1 VNELHIEYTE
11 DLSEAAD
18 VKMTEGHENY
28 ERENGI
34 EINFKNFSFTL
45 SDEKGEVFGVLSA
58 YTAYSEIYVEDLWV
72 DESLRQKGYGRKLL
86 QTLEHYFDGKG
97 YNNINLVTNEFQAPL
112 FYKKCG
118 YDIEFVRVNKSNSK
132 LTKTFFIKYL

>member
-1 VNELHIEYTE
+1 MNELHIEYTE

-18 VKMTEGHENY
+18 AKMTEGHENY

-86 QTLEHYFDGKG
+86 QTLEDYFDGKG

>member
-1 VNELHIEYTE
+1 MNELHIEYTE

>member
-1 VNELHIEYTE
+1 MNELHIEYTE

-18 VKMTEGHENY
+18 AKMTEGHENY

-86 QTLEHYFDGKG
+86 KTLEHYFDGKG

>member
-1 VNELHIEYTE
+1 MNELHIEYTE

-18 VKMTEGHENY
+18 AKMTEGHENY

>member
-1 VNELHIEYTE
+1 MNELHIEYTE

-18 VKMTEGHENY
+18 AKMTEGHENY

-72 DESLRQKGYGRKLL
+72 DESVRQKGYGRKLL

>member
-1 VNELHIEYTE
+1 MNELHIEYTE

-18 VKMTEGHENY
+18 AKMTEGHENY

-34 EINFKNFSFTL
+34 AINFKNFSFTL

-97 YNNINLVTNEFQAPL
+97 YNNINLVTNEFQSPL

>member
-1 VNELHIEYTE
+1 MNELHIEYTE

-18 VKMTEGHENY
+18 AKMTEGHENY

-34 EINFKNFSFTL
+34 AINFKNFSFTL

>member
-18 VKMTEGHENY
+18 AKMTEGHENY

>member
-1 VNELHIEYTE
+1 MNELHIEYTE

-18 VKMTEGHENY
+18 AKMTEGHENY

-86 QTLEHYFDGKG
+86 QTLEHYFDGKS

>member
-1 VNELHIEYTE
+1 MNELHIEYTE

-18 VKMTEGHENY
+18 AKMTEGHENY

-132 LTKTFFIKYL
+132 LTKTFFIKFL

>member
-1 VNELHIEYTE
+1 MNELHIEYTE

-18 VKMTEGHENY
+18 AKMTEGHENY

-34 EINFKNFSFTL
+34 AINFKNFSFTL

-58 YTAYSEIYVEDLWV
+58 YTAYSEIYIEDLWV

-132 LTKTFFIKYL
+132 LTKTFLIKYL

>member
-1 VNELHIEYTE
+1 
-11 DLSEAAD
+11 
-18 VKMTEGHENY
+18 MTEGHENY
-28 ERENGI
+28 ERENDI
-34 EINFKNFSFTL
+34 EINFKSFSFTL

-86 QTLEHYFDGKG
+86 QTLEDYFDGKG

>member
-1 VNELHIEYTE
+1 MNELHIEYTE
-11 DLSEAAD
+11 NLSEAAD
-18 VKMTEGHENY
+18 AKMTEGHENY